1 MSDGVRLGQLLCD
14 EDIITKRQL
23 SKALQEQVKGRKGTL
38 GEILVEMGVCTFE
51 DITDAMMS
59 HSSDTQKHEKKHEEI
74 HKEPIPK
81 PVVEPEPVV
90 VQPTPQPVAQPT
102 PQPVVE
108 EPKVEEPIELSE
120 DKVMG
125 TKFTMSIQTIIALV
139 SVIAAGV
146 GGYYMLLSEIEEAK
160 NLPEPPSI
168 ESIFGD
174 EYPSKPDG
182 HNWPRSYEQY
192 KSQVGGLQEDM
203 DAVYEIIDEYE
214 EAIEDL
220 EKLVA
225 NLRVEVA
232 KKKDK

>member
-1 MSDGVRLGQLLCD
+1 MNGDIKIGKLLCD

-23 SKALQEQVKGRKGTL
+23 NKALQVQVKGDKRTI
-38 GEILVEMGVCTFE
+38 GEILVDLGFCDFD
-51 DITDAMMS
+51 DITNALLG
-59 HSSDTQKHEKKHEEI
+59 SDEDTKHHEEKTIEI
-74 HKEPIPK
+74 HQ
-81 PVVEPEPVV
+81 EPVKK
-90 VQPTPQPVAQPT
+90 
-102 PQPVVE
+102 E
-108 EPKVEEPIELSE
+108 EPKQKPKKKKPVELSE

-125 TKFTMSIQTIIALV
+125 TKFTMSVQTIVALV
-139 SVIAAGV
+139 AIISSGV
-146 GGYYMLLSEIEEAK
+146 GGYYMLLQEIEEAK

-192 KSQVGGLQEDM
+192 KTQVGGLQKDM
-203 DAVYEIIDEYE
+203 DDVYEYIE
-214 EAIEDL
+214 EFEEKIEEL
-220 EKLVA
+220 EKLVS

>member
-14 EDIITKRQL
+14 ADVITKRQL
-23 SKALQEQVKGRKGTL
+23 SKALQEQVKGKKGTI
-38 GEILVEMGVCTFE
+38 GEILVNMGVCSFE
-51 DITDAMMS
+51 DITEAMMN
-59 HSSDTQKHEKKHEEI
+59 HSSDTQKHEEKHEEI

-81 PVVEPEPVV
+81 PVVKPEPVV
-90 VQPTPQPVAQPT
+90 VEPT

-146 GGYYMLLSEIEEAK
+146 GGYYMLLAEIEEAK
-160 NLPEPPSI
+160 NLPEPASI
-168 ESIFGD
+168 EPIFGD
-174 EYPSKPDG
+174 ECPSKPDG

-192 KSQVGGLQEDM
+192 KTQVGGLQEDM
-203 DAVYEIIDEYE
+203 DNVFEIIDEYE
-214 EAIEDL
+214 EKIEDL